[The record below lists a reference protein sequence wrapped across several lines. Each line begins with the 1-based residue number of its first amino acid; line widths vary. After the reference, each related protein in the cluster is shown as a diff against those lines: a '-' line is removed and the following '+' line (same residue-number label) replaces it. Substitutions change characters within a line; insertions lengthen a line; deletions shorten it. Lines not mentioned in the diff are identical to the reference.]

1 VGDVDHP
8 ERGDASLL
16 QKLGGWK
23 SHAMVIRYPKLS
35 VENLRRTASII
46 DGVMPPLLSKPKL
59 VVNR

>member
-16 QKLGGWK
+16 QKLCSWK
-23 SHAMVIRYPKLS
+23 SHAMVIRHPKLS
-35 VENLRRTASII
+35 VENLRTTASII
-46 DGVMPPLLSKPKL
+46 DGVMPPLLSKLKL